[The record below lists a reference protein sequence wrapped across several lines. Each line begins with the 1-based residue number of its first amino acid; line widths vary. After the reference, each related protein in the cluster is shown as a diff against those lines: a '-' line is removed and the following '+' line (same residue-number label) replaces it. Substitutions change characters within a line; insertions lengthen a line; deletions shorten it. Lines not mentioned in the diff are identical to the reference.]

1 MKEEGRNE
9 RKGVKGDMRGAQIVQ
24 MRGAQIVQMR
34 GAQIVQMRGAQIVQ
48 RIMISAEK
56 KSNK

>member
-34 GAQIVQMRGAQIVQ
+34 GAQMVQ
-48 RIMISAEK
+48 RIMISAVK

>member
-24 MRGAQIVQMR
+24 MRGAQM
-34 GAQIVQMRGAQIVQ
+34 VQ

>member
-24 MRGAQIVQMR
+24 MRGAQIVQ
-34 GAQIVQMRGAQIVQ
+34 
-48 RIMISAEK
+48 RIMISAER

>member
-24 MRGAQIVQMR
+24 MRGAQIVQ
-34 GAQIVQMRGAQIVQ
+34 